1 MSKYQFKCKEI
12 GMDCDFQVTGK
23 EAADLIPQIA
33 EHARTTHQLDEIGD
47 DLKDK
52 INDSIKRKFF

>member
-1 MSKYQFKCKEI
+1 MARYQFKCKEI
-12 GMDCDFQVTGK
+12 GMDCDFQLTGK

-33 EHARTTHQLDEIGD
+33 EHARNAHQLDEISD

-52 INDSIKRKFF
+52 INNSIKKKFF

>member
-1 MSKYQFKCKEI
+1 MTKYQFKCKDI

-33 EHARTTHQLDEIGD
+33 EHARTTHQLEEISE

-52 INDSIKRKFF
+52 INESIKKKLI

>member
-1 MSKYQFKCKEI
+1 MAKYQFKCKEI

-33 EHARTTHQLDEIGD
+33 EHAKTEHQLDEISD
-47 DLKDK
+47 DLKEK
-52 INDSIKRKFF
+52 INSSIKRKLF

>member
-1 MSKYQFKCKEI
+1 MAKYQFKCREI

-33 EHARTTHQLDEIGD
+33 EHARTAHQLEEIND
-47 DLKDK
+47 DLKEK
-52 INDSIKRKFF
+52 INGSIRKKFL

>member
-1 MSKYQFKCKEI
+1 MAKYQFKCREI

-33 EHARTTHQLDEIGD
+33 EHARNTHQMEEISEE
-47 DLKDK
+47 LKDR
-52 INDSIKRKFF
+52 INDSIKRKIF